1 VRLASLRLLA
11 LATAL
16 FAGGC
21 FDSLVGGECQDGFAQ
36 DGSRCV
42 AINPDASD
50 LPDAADGMIDPDAA
64 DAMIDPDARDGAP
77 RDARDGGDVDAS
89 VDAGPNDPD
98 ANVDAGPNDP
108 DANVDAGPNDPD
120 ANVDAGPNDP
130 DASVDAGPN
139 DPDAR
144 VDAGGGGGADAGVD
158 AGPNDPDASVDAG
171 GGGGADA
178 GVDAGPNDPD
188 ASVDADGGGGA
199 DASVDADPSAPDAGV
214 DAGPN
219 DPDASVDATLPVDA
233 LVCDPPLTE
242 CFGECVD
249 TETDPD
255 NCGAC
260 GTVCGTGLCEMGECV
275 GETVGH
281 VVLIGHDYSTWRT
294 AQARVLG
301 NAVALAP
308 GNPIRVVFYRGN
320 AASGFLEQV
329 SGAITSG
336 LGSSGRTWEFVVAN
350 TDDELRDLLRT
361 NSALIV
367 LPQDGDGSAIE
378 ATGAASQ
385 VQLNQF
391 LARGGSI
398 VVLEGTRGQSHKF
411 LVGAQL
417 LAVTGPMSI
426 TNQTVSVFAPTDAV
440 ATSVPTPYR
449 AESRSVSFTLS
460 NGTHVVVDS
469 LFRPVVVHLTV
480 D

>member
-1 VRLASLRLLA
+1 VRLASLRFLA

-50 LPDAADGMIDPDAA
+50 LPDGPDGMTDPDAA

-77 RDARDGGDVDAS
+77 RDARDGGDDDVDAS
-89 VDAGPNDPD
+89 
-98 ANVDAGPNDP
+98 
-108 DANVDAGPNDPD
+108 VDAGPNDPD

-130 DASVDAGPN
+130 DASVDAG
-139 DPDAR
+139 
-144 VDAGGGGGADAGVD
+144 
-158 AGPNDPDASVDAG
+158 
-171 GGGGADA
+171 
-178 GVDAGPNDPD
+178 
-188 ASVDADGGGGA
+188 GGGGA
-199 DASVDADPSAPDAGV
+199 DASVDAGPNDPDAGV

-219 DPDASVDATLPVDA
+219 DPDASVDATPPVDA

-249 TETDPD
+249 TEIDPD

-329 SGAITSG
+329 SAAITSG
-336 LGSSGRTWEFVVAN
+336 LGSSGRTWEFEVAN

-367 LPQDGDGSAIE
+367 LPQDGTGDAVE

-398 VVLEGTRGQSHKF
+398 VVLEGTRGQSHRF

-426 TNQTVSVFAPTDAV
+426 TNQTVSVIAPTDAV
-440 ATSVPTPYR
+440 ATAVPTPYR

>member
-1 VRLASLRLLA
+1 VRLASLRFLA

-42 AINPDASD
+42 AINPDA
-50 LPDAADGMIDPDAA
+50 A

-77 RDARDGGDVDAS
+77 RDARDGGDDDVDAS

-108 DANVDAGPNDPD
+108 DA
-120 ANVDAGPNDP
+120 
-130 DASVDAGPN
+130 
-139 DPDAR
+139 
-144 VDAGGGGGADAGVD
+144 
-158 AGPNDPDASVDAG
+158 SVDAG

-178 GVDAGPNDPD
+178 SVDAGPND
-188 ASVDADGGGGA
+188 
-199 DASVDADPSAPDAGV
+199 PDAGV

-219 DPDASVDATLPVDA
+219 DPDASVDATPPVDA

-249 TETDPD
+249 TEIDPD

-329 SGAITSG
+329 SAAITSG
-336 LGSSGRTWEFVVAN
+336 LGSSGRTWEFEVAN

-367 LPQDGDGSAIE
+367 LPQDGTGDAVE

-398 VVLEGTRGQSHKF
+398 VVLEGTRGQSHRF

-426 TNQTVSVFAPTDAV
+426 TNQTVSVIAPTDAV
-440 ATSVPTPYR
+440 ATAVPTPYR

>member
-1 VRLASLRLLA
+1 VRLAPLRLFAFAIA
-11 LATAL
+11 LL
-16 FAGGC
+16 AGGC
-21 FDSLVGGECQDGFAQ
+21 FDSLVGGECRNGFTEDGTQ
-36 DGSRCV
+36 CV
-42 AINPDASD
+42 PIGGPDASD
-50 LPDAADGMIDPDAA
+50 VDAMIDPDAA

-77 RDARDGGDVDAS
+77 RDARDGGDDDVDAS

-120 ANVDAGPNDP
+120 ASVDGGGGGGADAGVDAGPNDP
-130 DASVDAGPN
+130 DASVDG
-139 DPDAR
+139 
-144 VDAGGGGGADAGVD
+144 GGGGGADAGVD

-178 GVDAGPNDPD
+178 SVDAGPNDPD
-188 ASVDADGGGGA
+188 ASVDGGGGGV

-219 DPDASVDATLPVDA
+219 DPDASVDAIPPIDA
-233 LVCDPPLTE
+233 LVCDPPLTA
-242 CFGECVD
+242 CFGECVNTD
-249 TETDPD
+249 DDPD

-260 GTVCGTGLCEMGECV
+260 GTVCGSGLCEMGECV

-281 VVLIGHDYSTWRT
+281 VVLIGHDYSTWRSG
-294 AQARVLG
+294 QARLLG

-329 SGAITSG
+329 SAAITSG
-336 LGSSGRTWEFVVAN
+336 LGSSGRTWEFVIAS

-367 LPQDGDGSAIE
+367 LPQDGTGDAIE

-398 VVLEGTRGQSHKF
+398 VVLEGTRGQSHRF

-417 LAVTGPMSI
+417 LAVAGPMGI
-426 TNQTVSVFAPTDAV
+426 TDQTVNVVAPTDAL
-440 ATSVPTPYR
+440 ATAVPTMYR

-469 LFRPVVVHLTV
+469 LLRPVVVHLTV